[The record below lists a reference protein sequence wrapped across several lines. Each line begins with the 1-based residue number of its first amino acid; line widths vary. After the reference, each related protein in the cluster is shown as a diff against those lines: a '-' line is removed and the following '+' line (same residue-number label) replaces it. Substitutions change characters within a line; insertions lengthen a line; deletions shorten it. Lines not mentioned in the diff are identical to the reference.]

1 MFTPLLVI
9 FLAALVRSTF
19 GFGDAVVALPLLAL
33 LLGLT
38 TATPLVALVSFTLAL
53 GILLQSWQAVD
64 FRAIGPLVLAAVVTT
79 PLGVLVLTRVEGVW
93 LLRTLGVFL
102 IGFGLYRLIAPRVP
116 KVEHPA
122 WALALGF
129 LGGVLGGAYG
139 TNGPPAVLYG
149 SLRRWPPE
157 TFRATMQGYFLIT
170 LAAILIGH
178 AVGGLWSPEVWRLYA
193 FSLPVI
199 AVAVVLGRA
208 LNRRIPTDRFA
219 RFVDLALIVL
229 GVLLIV

>member
-157 TFRATMQGYFLIT
+157 TFRE
-170 LAAILIGH
+170 
-178 AVGGLWSPEVWRLYA
+178 EV
-193 FSLPVI
+193 
-199 AVAVVLGRA
+199 
-208 LNRRIPTDRFA
+208 
-219 RFVDLALIVL
+219 
-229 GVLLIV
+229 